1 MRVLVVSDPHGDLF
15 ALRQALLCQPKAEVV
30 IHLGDGYDE
39 WQQVKS
45 DFPEKAFYG
54 VRGNNDWG
62 CREVPLDD
70 EIYLL
75 KKHIVYTHGH
85 THYVKYGLYDLITDA
100 RSKKADVLLYGHTHV
115 PDCRYEDGLYIVNP
129 GSLHGSFGTFAILD
143 ITHQGV
149 VPTILHLHG

>member
-1 MRVLVVSDPHGDLF
+1 M
-15 ALRQALLCQPKAEVV
+15 
-30 IHLGDGYDE
+30 
-39 WQQVKS
+39 
-45 DFPEKAFYG
+45 
-54 VRGNNDWG
+54 RGNNDWG

-115 PDCRYEDGLYIVNP
+115 PDCRYEDGLYIVTP

-143 ITHQGV
+143 ITHQGI

>member
-1 MRVLVVSDPHGDLF
+1 M
-15 ALRQALLCQPKAEVV
+15 
-30 IHLGDGYDE
+30 
-39 WQQVKS
+39 
-45 DFPEKAFYG
+45 
-54 VRGNNDWG
+54 RGNNDWG